1 MIGFL
6 SSTMVGC
13 YRVFAE
19 TFLLAL
25 SNLMSD
31 RPNSSPNQ
39 EDNMGKKKSHR
50 KTFSEKSTSDQPD
63 EPDTS
68 SFTAFIFSLFKCTKE
83 RDQCSDDDEGKYVEM
98 DERDSMKG
106 PKIVGSRKHRNAKAK
121 HSSGKSFNPTTSTSK
136 YEHQNSSQEP
146 GNHVGNNHEADW
158 QLVTENDLKS
168 EMGLSESMQEGVFP
182 EMTEPSFL
190 LSKSF
195 SSFLSSALPTVA
207 QGQKWMLLYS
217 TRKHGISLL
226 TLYRRSAYCPGPCLL
241 VVGDHQGAVF
251 GGLLAAPLL
260 PTSSKKYSGSNDNF
274 VFTNVSGRPIMFRPT
289 GANRYFVLCSN
300 DSLALGGGGHFALYL
315 DGDLLRGSSGYCET
329 FGNSCLARTEDF
341 ELKDVELWGF
351 AYASKYLS
359 TMASYG
365 EPQEPPGIFR
375 W

>member
-1 MIGFL
+1 
-6 SSTMVGC
+6 
-13 YRVFAE
+13 
-19 TFLLAL
+19 
-25 SNLMSD
+25 
-31 RPNSSPNQ
+31 
-39 EDNMGKKKSHR
+39 MGKKKSHR
-50 KTFSEKSTSDQPD
+50 KTFSEKSISDQPD
-63 EPDTS
+63 GPDTS
-68 SFTAFIFSLFKCTKE
+68 SFTAFLFSLFKCTKE
-83 RDQCSDDDEGKYVEM
+83 CDQCTDDDEGKHVEM
-98 DERDSMKG
+98 DEIHSMKG
-106 PKIVGSRKHRNAKAK
+106 PKNVGSRKHRNAKAK
-121 HSSGKSFNPTTSTSK
+121 HSLGKSVNPITSTSK
-136 YEHQNSSQEP
+136 YEHQNSSQDP
-146 GNHVGNNHEADW
+146 GEHVGNNHEADW

-168 EMGLSESMQEGVFP
+168 EVGLCESMQEGMFP

-195 SSFLSSALPTVA
+195 SSLLSSALPTVA

-226 TLYRRSAYCPGPCLL
+226 TLYRRSTQCPGPCLL

-260 PTSSKKYSGSNDNF
+260 PTSSKKYSGSNENF

-289 GANRYFVLCSN
+289 GVNRYFVLCSN

-329 FGNSCLARTEDF
+329 FGNSCLAHTEDF

-359 TMASYG
+359 TVTSYT
-365 EPQEPPGIFR
+365 ETQEVPGICR